1 MCSQQPAF
9 KQRNNTIYH
18 GQQILADMRILSD
31 DLVDIAQSL
40 QLPVPTPA
48 VRTDN
53 SAWINTILYCTPQT
67 LCRSIGYSAKADSSD
82 PMAILLGRD
91 NYQRLPGRAPTP
103 FSWLFS
109 TKVSF
114 INLHNAREMIPPR
127 PHHRVAQFV
136 QPRPC
141 GSVTAQAQGTLQAQ
155 RADPVFL
162 IRYVPHRPKPQPQ
175 GLPGIL
181 KHSACHYRGLQI
193 TVPAVVQSAFS
204 LPSLIMLTTG
214 APKPVG
220 PSKLEKILS
229 ASIFRVKSLFEFHQR
244 SRVVFHTRLYYMLGL
259 LESSAYPEKFF
270 TSSVESIAGDLLRV
284 KV

>member
-18 GQQILADMRILSD
+18 GQQVLANMRILSD

-40 QLPVPTPA
+40 QLPVPTPT
-48 VRTDN
+48 VRTNN
-53 SAWINTILYCTPQT
+53 SAWVNTILYCTPQA

-91 NYQRLPGRAPTP
+91 NDQRLASRAPTP

-109 TKVSF
+109 TKVRF
-114 INLHNAREMIPPR
+114 INLHNARETVPPW
-127 PHHRVAQFV
+127 PHHRVAKFV

-141 GSVTAQAQGTLQAQ
+141 GSVTAQSQSTLQTQ
-155 RADPVFL
+155 RADPMFL
-162 IRYVPHRPKPQPQ
+162 IRYVPHCLEPQTQ

-181 KHSACHYRGLQI
+181 KHGTGRYRGLKI
-193 TVPAVVQSAFS
+193 TVPAVVQSPFS
-204 LPSLIMLTTG
+204 LPSLTMLTTRT
-214 APKPVG
+214 PKPIG
-220 PSKLEKILS
+220 PSKLEKILM
-229 ASIFRVKSLFEFHQR
+229 ASLFRAKSLFEFHHR

-259 LESSAYPEKFF
+259 LESSAYPKNLISFQVV
-270 TSSVESIAGDLLRV
+270 SLLSPRGRG
-284 KV
+284 